1 VPATRTR
8 LRAARTVAAAAAVF
22 WAVFSFGLMDLLVV
36 VLDDDRFAEAY
47 LLETGWGL
55 LFLVLVAVPFA
66 ALAHRPGTGLLLV
79 QPLVVAAAVALSA
92 AVAGYPTQLL
102 AAALLVAWVAA
113 VAGLGR
119 SGGRVAPPAPL
130 RARPLRPG
138 PAVLVLVAAPAA
150 LVYAWHQVHD
160 WRAAGS
166 PDITLGLDHRP
177 MQGALGLALLG
188 VAVLA
193 ALGAGTRPPGW
204 RVPVWTVAVSACWL
218 GLVSAV
224 YPALEGS
231 LGRTLGVAVA
241 VWGVAFAAL
250 AEAPVRG
257 RRTAVAR

>member
-1 VPATRTR
+1 MPATRTR

-22 WAVFSFGLMDLLVV
+22 WAVPFFGLMDLLVV

-55 LFLVLVAVPFA
+55 LYLVLVAVPFG
-66 ALAHRPGTGLLLV
+66 ALARRPGTALLLV
-79 QPLVVAAAVALSA
+79 QPLVVAAAVVVSA
-92 AVAGYPTQLL
+92 AVAGYPAQLL
-102 AAALLVAWVAA
+102 AAALLVVWVAA

-119 SGGRVAPPAPL
+119 PGARNTRPAPL
-130 RARPLRPG
+130 RPASLRPG
-138 PAVLVLVAAPAA
+138 PAALVVTAAPAA
-150 LVYAWHQVHD
+150 LVYAWQQVHD
-160 WRAAGS
+160 WRATGS

-193 ALGAGTRPPGW
+193 ALGAGTRAPGW
-204 RVPVWTVAVSACWL
+204 RVPVWTVVVAACWL
-218 GLVSAV
+218 GLVSAA
-224 YPALEGS
+224 YPGLEGS
-231 LGRTLGVAVA
+231 LGRTFGVAVA
-241 VWGVAFAAL
+241 VWGCAFAAL